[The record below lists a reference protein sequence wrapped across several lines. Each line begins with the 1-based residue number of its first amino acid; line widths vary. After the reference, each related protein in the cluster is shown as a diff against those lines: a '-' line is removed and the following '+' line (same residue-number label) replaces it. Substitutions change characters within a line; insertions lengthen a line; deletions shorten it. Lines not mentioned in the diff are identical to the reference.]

1 MYENIFVSELGTTK
15 HRFHRYHFCRGNSS
29 TRKTRIGIILG
40 GSGTYI
46 YLNKRLCVRAGDA
59 VFIPENICCYSE
71 WHGDPEIEVVY
82 LSGFLHYERFKFEP
96 QILPVGEDA
105 KNDILQ
111 ISDLLSAEGEQRL
124 EAYSRFYRL
133 LQSVLPVLQES
144 TVAVDKTLH
153 TAIGYMMDNWD
164 KDFSV
169 AELARYCCVSES
181 TLYHLFSRELGQ
193 TPIRFLNSVR
203 INVAIEQLENSNR
216 SIAAVSALAGF
227 HSENHFRKV
236 FAELVG
242 STPLKFR
249 KSR

>member
-1 MYENIFVSELGTTK
+1 MYNNIFVSELGTTK
-15 HRFHRYHFCRGNSS
+15 HSFHRYHFCRGNSS
-29 TRKTRIGIILG
+29 TRKTRIGIILR

-46 YLNKRLCVRAGDA
+46 YLNKRLCVSAGDA

-82 LSGFLHYERFKFEP
+82 LNGFLHYERFKFEP
-96 QILPVGEDA
+96 QILAVGEDV

-111 ISDLLSAEGEQRL
+111 ISALLCEGSAPHL
-124 EAYSRFYRL
+124 EAYARFYRL

-144 TVAVDKTLH
+144 TLAVDKTLH

-193 TPIRFLNSVR
+193 TPIKFLNSVR

-242 STPLKFR
+242 CTPLKFR